1 MLWFGIFDSYKKY
14 QRTHRLDLIR
24 GTFVLHTRGYN
35 AAKPLNPESNFAQL
49 YARAATGAALQD
61 PAPQALVKLGSRDG
75 AEQAAYNKVYA
86 RLRPT
91 SVEPPF
97 MPKPPWKLVQLKS
110 ILGDGST
117 SGRPKEVGCLYA
129 ERSPG
134 TYGPL
139 KDLEV
144 KRGCADA
151 KLLEAEGVDLPKNIE
166 RHTWMWHADSGYIRP
181 AIREPGRIY
190 CLDKGKSNVCACA
203 NEQCAFQVQ
212 EAIRGHVL
220 LNSVHSCIL
229 LIFIQKTGGR
239 VCSLFPIVP

>member
-1 MLWFGIFDSYKKY
+1 
-14 QRTHRLDLIR
+14 
-24 GTFVLHTRGYN
+24 
-35 AAKPLNPESNFAQL
+35 
-49 YARAATGAALQD
+49 
-61 PAPQALVKLGSRDG
+61 
-75 AEQAAYNKVYA
+75 
-86 RLRPT
+86 
-91 SVEPPF
+91 

-229 LIFIQKTGGR
+229 LIFIQKTAGGPGVLPFPHCTLIANGNSRWALWHTACERLQSYHR
-239 VCSLFPIVP
+239 VAEVGHEGHQACRSGTW